1 MGLEMIAVFR
11 KEKGMTIDELSVRS
25 GVPVS
30 TIKKISAGITTD
42 PNLSTIQA
50 IARALGCSVDDFSNT
65 SQFSEMFSK
74 DEKKLVKKYR
84 TLPPYG
90 KDAVNS
96 MADSI
101 LEIEQT
107 LRARAELEQDGIG
120 QRFDVRLAGI
130 IPGFPSLHST

>member
-107 LRARAELEQDGIG
+107 LRARAELEQDGI
-120 QRFDVRLAGI
+120 
-130 IPGFPSLHST
+130 